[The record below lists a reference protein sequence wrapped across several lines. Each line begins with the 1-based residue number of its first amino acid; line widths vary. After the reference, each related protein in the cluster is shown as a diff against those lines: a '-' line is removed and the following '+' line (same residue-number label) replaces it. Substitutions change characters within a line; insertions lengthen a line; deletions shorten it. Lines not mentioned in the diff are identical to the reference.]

1 MGGST
6 IFERKEGDFVPQGCS
21 INGNMPTKC
30 CLLQIGTYMLILRII
45 TPEIPAM
52 PQSRTGK

>member
-6 IFERKEGDFVPQGCS
+6 IFERKEGDFVPQGGR
-21 INGNMPTKC
+21 INGNMPTKY
-30 CLLQIGTYMLILRII
+30 CLLQIGTYMLISKII

>member
-1 MGGST
+1 MGGPT
-6 IFERKEGDFVPQGCS
+6 IFERKEGDFVPKSCR
-21 INGNMPTKC
+21 INGNMLTKC
-30 CLLQIGTYMLILRII
+30 CLLQIGTYMLILEII

>member
-1 MGGST
+1 MSGSL
-6 IFERKEGDFVPQGCS
+6 IFERKEGDFVPQGCR

-30 CLLQIGTYMLILRII
+30 CLLQIGTYMLISKII

>member
-6 IFERKEGDFVPQGCS
+6 IFEWKEGDFVPQGCR

-30 CLLQIGTYMLILRII
+30 CILQIGTYMLISKII
-45 TPEIPAM
+45 TPEISAM